1 MDIKI
6 SKVLYYA
13 GSMLIFFR
21 QPIIGVRYNGFHR
34 NLVQDG
40 ECTKHSR
47 RSELTFVTGPFFSRN
62 SLVLLA
68 ASETY
73 TFISK

>member
-13 GSMLIFFR
+13 SSMLIFFR
-21 QPIIGVRYNGFHR
+21 QPIFGVRYNGFHR
-34 NLVQDG
+34 NLAQDG
-40 ECTKHSR
+40 KCTKRSR
-47 RSELTFVTGPFFSRN
+47 RNELTFVIGPFFFIN

-73 TFISK
+73 RFISK